1 MQYRQKN
8 YLSFGVMTLIVGGL
22 VLLGLLFYGWQ
33 SGQELPVWPA
43 LAVVAVN
50 VVAALRLVMVRKA
63 GQNPKGAENSRDRES

>member
-50 VVAALRLVMVRKA
+50 VVAAIRLVMVRKA